1 MKTLILLIQFF
12 TRIPLPIQINMDEIN
27 LKKGSA
33 LLPFVGVVIGAWNW
47 LVFSLVAL
55 VMPLPVAIIAGLFAE
70 IIITGGFHVDA
81 LADTADGLFS
91 SRKKE
96 RMLEIMKDSRVG
108 ANGVIAICFYFLFYG
123 ALFLSVSN
131 IQQISGLFFVLPIV
145 AKGVTMLLFA
155 KMSYAGSK
163 EGLGSIFLGVPWWPI
178 MTSQGIVLIV
188 LALFFSYA
196 GLIAYAGVLIF
207 TIIYRLFVYKRIGGM
222 NGDTLGAGGQMGQL
236 VCLFCLVLIWGLM

>member
-12 TRIPLPIQINMDEIN
+12 TRIPLPIEINMDEIN
-27 LKKGSA
+27 LKRGSA

-70 IIITGGFHVDA
+70 VIITGGFHVDA

-123 ALFLSVSN
+123 ALFLSVPN
-131 IQQISGLFFVLPIV
+131 IQQIGCLFFVLPIV

-188 LALFFSYA
+188 LALFFSYV

-207 TIIYRLFVYKRIGGM
+207 TIIYRLFVYRRIGGM

-236 VCLFCLVLIWGLM
+236 VCLFCLVLIWGLV

>member
-33 LLPFVGVVIGAWNW
+33 LLPFVGVIIGAWNW
-47 LVFSLVAL
+47 LIFTLMAL

-91 SRKKE
+91 SRKRE

-123 ALFLSVSN
+123 ALFLSVTYT
-131 IQQISGLFFVLPIV
+131 QQIGWLFFVLPIV

-155 KMSYAGSK
+155 KMTYAGSK

-178 MTSQGIVLIV
+178 VIAQVIVLVV
-188 LALFFSYA
+188 LGVFFSYI
-196 GLIAYAGVLIF
+196 GVIAYAGVILF
-207 TIIYRLFVYKRIGGM
+207 TIIYRAFVYKRIGGM

-236 VCLFCLVLIWGLM
+236 ICLFCLVLLWGLI

>member
-12 TRIPLPIQINMDEIN
+12 TRIPIPIAINMDEVN

-33 LLPFVGVVIGAWNW
+33 LLPVVGLIIGAWNW
-47 LVFSLVAL
+47 LVFTLVAL

-108 ANGVIAICFYFLFYG
+108 ANGVIAICFYFLFYS
-123 ALFLSVSN
+123 ALFLSVPSAYE
-131 IQQISGLFFVLPIV
+131 IGWLFFVLPIV

-155 KMSYAGSK
+155 KMTYAGSN
-163 EGLGSIFLGVPWWPI
+163 EGLGSIFLEVPWWPI
-178 MTSQGIVLIV
+178 AISQLFVLFILGLV
-188 LALFFSYA
+188 FSYI
-196 GLIAYAGVLIF
+196 GLLAYAGVILF
-207 TIIYRLFVYKRIGGM
+207 TIIYRTFVYKRIGGM

-236 VCLFCLVLIWGLM
+236 VCLFCLVLVWGLI

>member
-33 LLPFVGVVIGAWNW
+33 LLPFVGVIIGAWNW
-47 LVFSLVAL
+47 LIFTLVAL

-70 IIITGGFHVDA
+70 VIITGGFHVDA

-91 SRKKE
+91 SRKRE

-123 ALFLSVSN
+123 ALFLSVPN
-131 IQQISGLFFVLPIV
+131 VQQIGWLFFVLPIV
-145 AKGVTMLLFA
+145 AKGMTMLLFA
-155 KMSYAGSK
+155 KMTYAGSK
-163 EGLGSIFLGVPWWPI
+163 
-178 MTSQGIVLIV
+178 
-188 LALFFSYA
+188 
-196 GLIAYAGVLIF
+196 
-207 TIIYRLFVYKRIGGM
+207 K
-222 NGDTLGAGGQMGQL
+222 D
-236 VCLFCLVLIWGLM
+236 

>member
-12 TRIPLPIQINMDEIN
+12 TRIPLPIEINMDEIN
-27 LKKGSA
+27 LKRGSA

-70 IIITGGFHVDA
+70 VIITGGFHVDA

-123 ALFLSVSN
+123 ALFLSVPN
-131 IQQISGLFFVLPIV
+131 IQQIGCLFFVLPIV

-163 EGLGSIFLGVPWWPI
+163 EGIGSIFLGVPWWPI

-188 LALFFSYA
+188 LALFFSYV

-207 TIIYRLFVYKRIGGM
+207 TIIYRLFVYRRIGGM

-236 VCLFCLVLIWGLM
+236 VCLFCLVLIWGLV

>member
-33 LLPFVGVVIGAWNW
+33 LLPFVGVIIGAWNW
-47 LVFSLVAL
+47 LIFTLVAL

-70 IIITGGFHVDA
+70 VIITGGFHVDA

-91 SRKKE
+91 SRKRE

-123 ALFLSVSN
+123 ALFLSVTDT
-131 IQQISGLFFVLPIV
+131 QQICWLFFVLPIV
-145 AKGVTMLLFA
+145 AKGVTMLLLQ
-155 KMSYAGSK
+155 K
-163 EGLGSIFLGVPWWPI
+163 
-178 MTSQGIVLIV
+178 
-188 LALFFSYA
+188 
-196 GLIAYAGVLIF
+196 
-207 TIIYRLFVYKRIGGM
+207 
-222 NGDTLGAGGQMGQL
+222 
-236 VCLFCLVLIWGLM
+236 

>member
-12 TRIPLPIQINMDEIN
+12 TRIPLPIQINMNEIN

-55 VMPLPVAIIAGLFAE
+55 IMPLPVAIIAGLFAE

-123 ALFLSVSN
+123 ALFLSVQN
-131 IQQISGLFFVLPIV
+131 LQQISWLFFVLPIV

-178 MTSQGIVLIV
+178 MIAQGIVLFV
-188 LALFFSYA
+188 LALFFSYV
-196 GLIAYAGVLIF
+196 GLMAYAGVLVF
-207 TIIYRLFVYKRIGGM
+207 TIIYRLFVYNRIGGM

>member
-123 ALFLSVSN
+123 ALFLSVPN
-131 IQQISGLFFVLPIV
+131 LQQISWLFFVLPIV

-188 LALFFSYA
+188 LALFFSYV
-196 GLIAYAGVLIF
+196 GLIAYAGVLVF
-207 TIIYRLFVYKRIGGM
+207 TIIYRLFVYNRIGGM

>member
-33 LLPFVGVVIGAWNW
+33 LLPVVGVVIGAWNW

-123 ALFLSVSN
+123 ALFLSVPN
-131 IQQISGLFFVLPIV
+131 IQQIGWLFFVLPIV

-188 LALFFSYA
+188 LALFFSYI
-196 GLIAYAGVLIF
+196 GLIAYAGVLVF

>member
-33 LLPFVGVVIGAWNW
+33 LLPFVGDYWGLELAHFYFGGACYA
-47 LVFSLVAL
+47 F
-55 VMPLPVAIIAGLFAE
+55 AGCDYCGTFCRGYHYWRVPCGC
-70 IIITGGFHVDA
+70 TGGYGGWAVFFTKKR
-81 LADTADGLFS
+81 ADVGNY
-91 SRKKE
+91 E
-96 RMLEIMKDSRVG
+96 DSRVG

-123 ALFLSVSN
+123 ALFLSVTDT
-131 IQQISGLFFVLPIV
+131 QQICWLFFVLPIV

-155 KMSYAGSK
+155 KMTYAGSK

-178 MTSQGIVLIV
+178 VIAQVIV
-188 LALFFSYA
+188 LAVLGLFFSYV
-196 GLIAYAGVLIF
+196 GVIAYVGVILF
-207 TIIYRLFVYKRIGGM
+207 TIIYRAFVYKRIGGM

-236 VCLFCLVLIWGLM
+236 ICLFCLVLLWGLV

>member
-12 TRIPLPIQINMDEIN
+12 TRIPLPIEINMDEIN

-70 IIITGGFHVDA
+70 VVITGGFHVDA

-123 ALFLSVSN
+123 ALFLSVPN
-131 IQQISGLFFVLPIV
+131 IQQIGWLFFILPIV

-196 GLIAYAGVLIF
+196 GLIAYAGVLVF

>member
-12 TRIPLPIQINMDEIN
+12 TRIPLPIEINMDEIN

-131 IQQISGLFFVLPIV
+131 IQQISWLFFVLPIV

-236 VCLFCLVLIWGLM
+236 VCLFCLVLVWGLM

>member
-33 LLPFVGVVIGAWNW
+33 LLPVVGVVIGAWNW

-123 ALFLSVSN
+123 ALFLSVPN
-131 IQQISGLFFVLPIV
+131 IQQIGWLFFVLPIV

-188 LALFFSYA
+188 LALFFSYI
-196 GLIAYAGVLIF
+196 GLIAYAGVLVF
-207 TIIYRLFVYKRIGGM
+207 TIIYRLFVYKQIGGM

>member
-55 VMPLPVAIIAGLFAE
+55 IMPLPVAIIAGLFAE

-123 ALFLSVSN
+123 ALFLSVPN
-131 IQQISGLFFVLPIV
+131 IQQIGWLFFVLPIV

-188 LALFFSYA
+188 LALFFSYI
-196 GLIAYAGVLIF
+196 GLIAYAGVLVF
-207 TIIYRLFVYKRIGGM
+207 TIIYRLFVYNRIGGM

>member
-12 TRIPLPIQINMDEIN
+12 TRIPLPIEINMDEIN

-70 IIITGGFHVDA
+70 VIITGGFHVDA

-91 SRKKE
+91 SRNKE

-123 ALFLSVSN
+123 ALFLSVPN
-131 IQQISGLFFVLPIV
+131 IQQIGWLFFVLPIV

-188 LALFFSYA
+188 LALFFSYV

-207 TIIYRLFVYKRIGGM
+207 TIIYRLFVYRRIGGM

-236 VCLFCLVLIWGLM
+236 VCLFCLVLIWGLV

>member
-33 LLPFVGVVIGAWNW
+33 LLPVVGVVIGAWNW

-123 ALFLSVSN
+123 ALFLSVPN
-131 IQQISGLFFVLPIV
+131 IQQIGWLFFVLPIV

-188 LALFFSYA
+188 LAFFFSYI
-196 GLIAYAGVLIF
+196 GLIAYAGVLVF

>member
-33 LLPFVGVVIGAWNW
+33 LLPFVGVIIGAWNW
-47 LVFSLVAL
+47 LIFTLVAL

-91 SRKKE
+91 SRKRE

-123 ALFLSVSN
+123 SLFLSVTDT
-131 IQQISGLFFVLPIV
+131 QQIGWLFFVLPIV

-155 KMSYAGSK
+155 KMTYAGSK
-163 EGLGSIFLGVPWWPI
+163 EGLGSIFLGVPWW
-178 MTSQGIVLIV
+178 
-188 LALFFSYA
+188 
-196 GLIAYAGVLIF
+196 
-207 TIIYRLFVYKRIGGM
+207 
-222 NGDTLGAGGQMGQL
+222 
-236 VCLFCLVLIWGLM
+236 

>member
-12 TRIPLPIQINMDEIN
+12 TRIPIPIAINMEEVN

-33 LLPFVGVVIGAWNW
+33 LLPVVGLIIGAWNW
-47 LVFSLVAL
+47 LVFTLLAL

-123 ALFLSVSN
+123 ALFLSVPSAYE
-131 IQQISGLFFVLPIV
+131 IGWLFFVLPIV

-155 KMSYAGSK
+155 QMTYAGSN

-178 MTSQGIVLIV
+178 AISQLFVLFILGLV
-188 LALFFSYA
+188 FSYI
-196 GLIAYAGVLIF
+196 GLLAYAGVILF
-207 TIIYRLFVYKRIGGM
+207 TIIYRTFVYKRIGGM

-236 VCLFCLVLIWGLM
+236 VCLFCLVLVWGLI

>member
-12 TRIPLPIQINMDEIN
+12 TRIPLPIEVNMDEIN

-55 VMPLPVAIIAGLFAE
+55 IMPLPVAIIAGLFAE

-123 ALFLSVSN
+123 ALFLSVPN
-131 IQQISGLFFVLPIV
+131 LQQIGWLFFVLPIV

-178 MTSQGIVLIV
+178 MIAQGIVLFV
-188 LALFFSYA
+188 LALFFSYV
-196 GLIAYAGVLIF
+196 GLIAYAGVLVF
-207 TIIYRLFVYKRIGGM
+207 TIIYRLFVYNRIGGM

>member
-12 TRIPLPIQINMDEIN
+12 TRIPVPVEINMAEIN
-27 LKKGSA
+27 LKKGSV
-33 LLPFVGVVIGAWNW
+33 LLPFVGLIIGAWNW
-47 LVFSLVAL
+47 LVFSLVDF

-70 IIITGGFHVDA
+70 IIVTGGFHVDA

-108 ANGVIAICFYFLFYG
+108 ANGVIAICFYFLFYA
-123 ALFLSVSN
+123 ALFISVPDAT
-131 IQQISGLFFVLPIV
+131 QIGWLFLVLPIV

-163 EGLGSIFLGVPWWPI
+163 EGLGAIFLGVSFW
-178 MTSQGIVLIV
+178 TVAFSQVIVLV
-188 LALFFSYA
+188 FVGLFFSYV
-196 GLIAYAGVLIF
+196 GMIAYALVVLF
-207 TIIYRLFVYKRIGGM
+207 AMIYRAFVYKRIGGM

-236 VCLFCLVLIWGLM
+236 VCLFCLVLIWGLI

>member
-12 TRIPLPIQINMDEIN
+12 TRIPLPIEINMDEIN

-131 IQQISGLFFVLPIV
+131 IQQISWLFFVLPIV